1 MYVKPATPEQ
11 IQAYRQSR
19 PDLFQKSDSEVAA
32 LMKNQSMAS
41 PLVRQNTQPI
51 QPTLK
56 DQAIDQA
63 KGIGTGFAAKKATEY
78 GLEQLGED
86 AANAGGY
93 LAAAKGL
100 YDAGKILDSDMD
112 PKNKNRAINAKGQD
126 VGAGIVT
133 GGIYN
138 IGKFAGDKITGG
150 GFSKVQDKYNK
161 TMLESDAAKV
171 LNPIGY
177 GVNNLQEKA
186 FSMFGS
192 GKGKDQIKRDEIR
205 KALQKGGFLDKDWGI
220 ELASGGRY
228 DIGRD
233 GGAKDEFGRNILE
246 LDFTN
251 SNAGDLQSVA
261 IGNVNP
267 LAAIITGND
276 SKLKTDFATYFTK
289 GTMSDAN
296 NDPAV
301 IRANAIK
308 QYTNAGLDQP
318 KALQAIKDLEAA
330 GKVTPD
336 EAIAYQN
343 GINMLFG
350 GGGSSQQTRSA
361 DRRETSGGSRKNK
374 PKRKTKPSDV
384 AAPSEVSI
392 QPKLPTTLGVNSAKG
407 YSDDF
412 ASSLAKLY
420 TL

>member
-1 MYVKPATPEQ
+1 MAFRT
-11 IQAYRQSR
+11 
-19 PDLFQKSDSEVAA
+19 KS
-32 LMKNQSMAS
+32 
-41 PLVRQNTQPI
+41 T
-51 QPTLK
+51 K
-56 DQAIDQA
+56 DQAVDAA
-63 KGIGTGFAAKKATEY
+63 KGFAKGALIDEAAKE
-78 GLEQLGED
+78 GLLQSGVD
-86 AANAGGY
+86 AADVGGY
-93 LAAAKGL
+93 LGAIKGV
-100 YDAGKILDSDMD
+100 YDAGKIMASDAD
-112 PKNKNRAINAKGQD
+112 PQAKSDAVTASAQD
-126 VGAGIVT
+126 TGAGLAT
-133 GGIYN
+133 AGLYN
-138 IGKFAGDKITGG
+138 IGKFAGDKLLDGR
-150 GFSKVQDKYNK
+150 FSKTQKEFNDVTTK
-161 TMLESDAAKV
+161 SDAAKV

-192 GKGKDQIKRDEIR
+192 GKGKDQVKRDEIR

-246 LDFTN
+246 LDFSN
-251 SNAGDLQSVA
+251 SSAGDLQSVA

-276 SKLKTDFATYFTK
+276 DKLKTDFATYFTK

-296 NDPAV
+296 GSPQV

-308 QYTNAGLDQP
+308 QYTKAGLDQP

-350 GGGSSQQTRSA
+350 GGGSPQQASQGN
-361 DRRETSGGSRKNK
+361 RREASRGSQSGK
-374 PKRKTKPSDV
+374 PKSKRRPDNSGDTG
-384 AAPSEVSI
+384 EVSI
-392 QPKLPTTLGVNSAKG
+392 PTRIPTTLSPQSTQG

-412 ASSLAKLY
+412 ASSLAKIY